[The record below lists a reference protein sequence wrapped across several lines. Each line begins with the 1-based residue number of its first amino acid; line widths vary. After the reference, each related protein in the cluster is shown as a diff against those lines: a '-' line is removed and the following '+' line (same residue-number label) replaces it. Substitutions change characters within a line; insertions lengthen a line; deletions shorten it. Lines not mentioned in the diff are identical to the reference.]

1 MKLKCTLKT
10 FLGGGVL
17 TLVLTAGSLP
27 AQLRGGDD
35 VCDTDTI
42 SDFTQRRTTPFG
54 RRALPESRMLTVV
67 FAANEGLG
75 DFIGHIGCGDDGCI
89 DDQAG
94 SSSQARNHWFRF
106 RPLCTGRLSVTE
118 MGFGAQVSPA
128 SACAPANRWIV
139 IHRTNSCTQ
148 ANNCAASRSVARRS
162 VTSTACLDIGS
173 SDVNVFKVIEVGLS
187 DCNCSGVASYL
198 LRMECGRSC

>member
-1 MKLKCTLKT
+1 MRLRAKRTVEVILS
-10 FLGGGVL
+10 LGVITMIL
-17 TLVLTAGSLP
+17 SGSSP

-35 VCDTDTI
+35 VCDTNTI

-54 RRALPESRMLTVV
+54 RRVLPESRALTVV

-75 DFIGHIGCGDDGCI
+75 DFIGPISCGADGCI
-89 DDQAG
+89 DSEAG
-94 SSSQARNHWFRF
+94 SGQSRNHWFRY

-118 MGFGAQVSPA
+118 TGFGAQVSPA

-148 ANNCAASRSVARRS
+148 ANNCSAGRSVARRS
-162 VTSTACLDIGS
+162 VTSMACLDIGS